1 MTTTGTEVRTIETS
15 TATISYRDMG
25 DGPVVLCLHGGGPG
39 ATAWGNFS
47 RNAEDLSAN
56 FRVIVPDQPG
66 FGESRLNKD
75 NGYSYKR
82 VSAEA
87 MAEFLTALDIDKAH
101 LIGNSMGGGVALT
114 MAMRYPDQVGRL
126 ALMGPW
132 YPGFGVRVYS
142 MPSATNLQEYYP
154 DPSMEK
160 MQALISAFVHNPN
173 FPGREEL
180 AKSRYEATLRP
191 EIREGYLR
199 MSTGTDPDDD
209 ARSPFERIAAV
220 TNETLLV
227 WGRDDRFCSLD
238 EAFLYLEA
246 LRNSRLL
253 LLRDTGHWAQIEQR
267 ENFATHVDAFF
278 GS

>member
-1 MTTTGTEVRTIETS
+1 MTTTTDLRTVETS
-15 TATISYRDMG
+15 TATIAYRDLG
-25 DGPVVLCLHGGGPG
+25 EGPAVLCLHGGGPG
-39 ATAWGNFS
+39 ATGWGNFS
-47 RNAEDLSAN
+47 RNAEDLSVN

-66 FGESRLNKD
+66 FGDSRINKD

-82 VSAEA
+82 VSAQA
-87 MAEFLTALDIDKAH
+87 MAEFLTALEIEQAH
-101 LIGNSMGGGVALT
+101 LVGNSMGGGVALT
-114 MAMRYPDQVGRL
+114 MAMRYPAQVGKL

-132 YPGFGVRVYS
+132 LPGFGVRVYS

-160 MQALISAFVHNPN
+160 MQALLSAFVHNPD
-173 FPGREEL
+173 FPGRDEL
-180 AKSRYEATLRP
+180 AAARYEATLRP

-199 MSTGTDPDDD
+199 MSQGTDPDDD
-209 ARSPFERIAAV
+209 DRRPAFDQVAALP
-220 TNETLLV
+220 NETLLI

-238 EAFLYLEA
+238 EAFLYLSA

-267 ENFATHVDAFF
+267 ADFATYVSAFF
-278 GS
+278 NS